1 MSGCVALVV
10 AAGRG
15 RRFGAGTPK
24 QYSLLAGTPMLRRCM
39 LAFLEHPRVD
49 AVGAIIHPDDGELYA
64 AASEG
69 LQLLEP
75 VNGGASRQ
83 ESARLGLES
92 LAERR
97 PDQVLIHDAAR
108 PFVDEGVISRVVKAL
123 ETAPAAIPALP
134 VNDTLKRGQAGRIA
148 ATVGR
153 ADLWRAQTPQGF
165 RFREI
170 LAAHRRY
177 EGADFTDDAAVA
189 ERAGLAVELVAGS
202 EDNVKITTEDDWRR
216 AQRWL
221 GGGTVRTG
229 IGFDAHR
236 YGPGEKVMLC
246 GVSIPHH
253 AALVGHSDADVGLH
267 ALTDALL
274 GAIAAGDIGGH
285 FPAGGPEWRNVPS
298 EVFLKKAG
306 ELIRK
311 RGGTIANVDVT
322 LICEAPKI
330 APHRAAMIRRIA
342 EIIDLAEDRVSVK
355 ATTTEQ
361 MGFTGRGEGI
371 AAQAITALFFAPGRH

>member
-64 AASEG
+64 AASDG

-83 ESARLGLES
+83 ESACLGLES

-108 PFVDEGVISRVVKAL
+108 PFVDEGVISRVIKAL
-123 ETAPAAIPALP
+123 KTAPAAVPALP
-134 VNDTLKRGQAGRIA
+134 VNDTLKNGRDGRVT

-165 RFREI
+165 RFQEI
-170 LAAHRRY
+170 LAAHRQFK
-177 EGADFTDDAAVA
+177 GAALTDDAAVA
-189 ERAGLAVELVAGS
+189 ERAGLAVELVAGN
-202 EDNVKITTEDDWRR
+202 EDNVKITTEDDWLR
-216 AQRWL
+216 AQRWF
-221 GGGTVRTG
+221 GTGTVRTG
-229 IGFDAHR
+229 TGFDAHR
-236 YGPGEKVMLC
+236 YGPGKEVMLC

-371 AAQAITALFFAPGRH
+371 AAQAMATLSFPPGKR

>member
-1 MSGCVALVV
+1 
-10 AAGRG
+10 
-15 RRFGAGTPK
+15 
-24 QYSLLAGTPMLRRCM
+24 MLRRCM
-39 LAFLEHPRVD
+39 LTFLEHPQVD
-49 AVGAIIHPDDGELYA
+49 AVGAVIHPDDTDLYA
-64 AASEG
+64 AASDG

-83 ESARLGLES
+83 ESARLGLER
-92 LAERR
+92 LADRQ
-97 PDQVLIHDAAR
+97 PDEVLIHDAAR
-108 PFVDEGVISRVVKAL
+108 PFVDEGVISRVTKAL
-123 ETAPAAIPALP
+123 KTAPAAIPALP
-134 VNDTLKRGQAGRIA
+134 VNDTLKSGRAGRIA

-170 LAAHRRY
+170 LAAHRQY
-177 EGADFTDDAAVA
+177 EGAALTDDAAVA
-189 ERAGLAVELVAGS
+189 EQAGLAVELVAGS

-216 AQRWL
+216 AERWL
-221 GGGTVRTG
+221 GGGSVRTG
-229 IGFDAHR
+229 AGFDAHR
-236 YGPGEKVMLC
+236 YGAGESVMLC
-246 GVSIPHH
+246 GVSIPHN
-253 AALVGHSDADVGLH
+253 AALIGHSDADVGLH

-285 FPAGGPEWRNVPS
+285 FPPSDPEWRDAPS

-306 ELIRK
+306 ALIGE
-311 RGGTIANVDVT
+311 RGGTITNVDVT

-330 APHRAAMIRRIA
+330 APRRAAMVHRIA
-342 EIIDLAEDRVSVK
+342 EILDLTPDRVSVK

-371 AAQAITALFFAPGRH
+371 AAQAMATLSFPPGKS